1 MNDKPKMKKYFAGVR
16 FTIEANNEEEA
27 NEIQGLVRGAV
38 GSIVHIFDASADEP
52 VEFDE
57 FGHAG

>member
-1 MNDKPKMKKYFAGVR
+1 MSKYFAGVH
-16 FTIEANNEEEA
+16 FVIEAESEGQANALQEQSRKLVENHMWVLEA
-27 NEIQGLVRGAV
+27 M
-38 GSIVHIFDASADEP
+38 ADEP

>member
-1 MNDKPKMKKYFAGVR
+1 MGKYFAGVQ
-16 FTIEANNEEEA
+16 FVIEAESEKDA
-27 NEIQGLVRGAV
+27 NDIQREVSTAIAAMNH
-38 GSIVHIFDASADEP
+38 IVDSHADEP

>member
-1 MNDKPKMKKYFAGVR
+1 MSKYFAQVN
-16 FTIEANNEEEA
+16 FTIETDSEGQAALTQEA
-27 NEIQGLVRGAV
+27 VRAHV
-38 GSIVHIFDASADEP
+38 LRSFLDVVEASADEP

>member
-1 MNDKPKMKKYFAGVR
+1 MAKYFAGVR
-16 FTIEANNEEEA
+16 FTIEADSAKEA
-27 NEIQGLVRGAV
+27 ESIQDDVRAHVLRDFGEIV
-38 GSIVHIFDASADEP
+38 DASADEP